1 MMKVTYLE
9 HSGFLVE
16 LEDSCLLFDY
26 YRGELPGPDAHKKLL
41 VFVSHAHYDHYN
53 RKIFDMFG
61 GRTDVRFIISSDIY
75 PAGLPD
81 RDDIIS
87 VGPGEEFPVLDAS
100 VRTLRS
106 NDEGVAFLVR
116 CEGKTIYHAG
126 DLNWWHW
133 EGEPEAFNVMMR
145 RSYQAQINK
154 LQNEKIDAA
163 FVPVDPRLGEQYF
176 WGLDCF
182 MKRVWS
188 RWVFPMH
195 FWGNYEIF
203 DRLALEKSTEEYRDR
218 IVKIERTGQT
228 FVLQEPERKGE

>member
-1 MMKVTYLE
+1 MMKVTYLD
-9 HSGFLVE
+9 HSGFFVE

-26 YRGELPGPDAHKKLL
+26 YRGELPGPNPDKKLL

-61 GRTDVRFIISSDIY
+61 GRSDVRFVISSDIY

-81 RDDIIS
+81 REDIIS
-87 VGPGEEFPVLDAS
+87 VGPGEELPVLDAS

-106 NDEGVAFLVR
+106 NDEGVAFLVHS
-116 CEGKTIYHAG
+116 EGKTIYHAG

-133 EGEPEAFNVMMR
+133 KGEPEAFNVMMR
-145 RSYQAQINK
+145 RSYQSQINK
-154 LQNEKIDAA
+154 LQNEKIDVA

-176 WGLDCF
+176 WVLDCF

-218 IVKIERTGQT
+218 IVKIERAGQT